1 MHYNTHTNIGI
12 IQKQKIRLVKLIVNY
27 QMYL

>member
-1 MHYNTHTNIGI
+1 MRYNTRTNISS

-27 QMYL
+27 QIYL